1 MTNTD
6 LQRFGGIWNTLD
18 LWTRKVVEYC
28 TWDLMTDPSRRLE
41 TIVPK
46 DIIWTVEAQVKRSPR
61 GTILATGIRTIPVIF
76 C

>member
-1 MTNTD
+1 M
-6 LQRFGGIWNTLD
+6 
-18 LWTRKVVEYC
+18 VEYC

-46 DIIWTVEAQVKRSPR
+46 DIIMTVDAQVKRSPR